1 MRPHGRFRKAASKPF
16 GALRRLTRETRP
28 LSTPPP
34 GRSPPMTAISRL
46 VPVPTR
52 SELAELTDLHLLI
65 LGALWTAGEATIAE
79 IHAAI
84 RHRSDASSKTI
95 ATLLSRLEQRGFVVH
110 HMVGREGVYRALV
123 DRREALVARVGGLLG
138 SFFAA
143 EEDGVGAAAVHAGE
157 VQQGDAERLRELLR
171 RAERDLEER

>member
-1 MRPHGRFRKAASKPF
+1 M
-16 GALRRLTRETRP
+16 
-28 LSTPPP
+28 
-34 GRSPPMTAISRL
+34 SRL

-52 SELAELTDLHLLI
+52 TELAELTDLHLSI

-84 RHRSDASSKTI
+84 RHRSDATPKTI

-123 DRREALVARVGGLLG
+123 DRRDVLVARVGGLLG

-143 EEDGVGAAAVHAGE
+143 EEDGVGAAAIRADE
-157 VQQGDAERLRELLR
+157 VQPGDTERLRELLR
-171 RAERDLEER
+171 RAERDLDVR